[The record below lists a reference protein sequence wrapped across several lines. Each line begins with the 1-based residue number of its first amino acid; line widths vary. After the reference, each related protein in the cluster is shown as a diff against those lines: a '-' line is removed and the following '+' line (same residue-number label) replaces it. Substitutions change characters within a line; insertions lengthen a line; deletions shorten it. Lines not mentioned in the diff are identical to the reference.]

1 MQLLGLNFPRDKFT
15 KREQTMRLYTTIY
28 SCKINARAAAYVCLQ
43 FLARKKPPRK
53 PETGIKDGF

>member
-28 SCKINARAAAYVCLQ
+28 RCMINARAAAYVCLQ
-43 FLARKKPPRK
+43 FLLPKKLPR
-53 PETGIKDGF
+53 